1 MRYSLSIVRFAYL
14 KIEDLKVYHGVEN
27 FVPPAF
33 PVITTGT
40 FDGVH
45 EGHMVILDRIKALAK
60 ERNGETVVVSFDPH
74 PRSVIHPHLEIKLI
88 HTIDEKIDRLEKA
101 GIDHF
106 VIIPFTM
113 EFSRTTSLEFV
124 RDTLVNRL
132 NAKLLVIGYDH
143 QFGRN
148 REGSVIELEEY
159 ASTYDFEI
167 EQIEAQ
173 TFEDI
178 NISSTKIRKA
188 LNEGDFETANHFLG
202 YDFMLTGKVTHGNKL
217 GTSIGFPT
225 ANLDVNN
232 QFKLIPSSGVYVVE
246 VIVNGSCFG
255 GMLNIG
261 SKPTVNDTGQ
271 KTIEVNIFDFN
282 KDIYSDTI
290 QVNFKKRLRSE
301 QKFDSIEELK
311 KQLDVDKLHSLTI
324 LN

>member
-1 MRYSLSIVRFAYL
+1 M
-14 KIEDLKVYHGVEN
+14 KVYHGVEN
-27 FVPPAF
+27 FIPPAF

-45 EGHMVILDRIKALAK
+45 EGHMVILDRIKTLAK

-88 HTIDEKIDRLEKA
+88 HTIEEKIDRLEKA

-106 VIIPFTM
+106 VIIPFTK

-124 RDTLVNRL
+124 RDILVNTL

-159 ASTYDFEI
+159 AMTYDFEI

-202 YDFMLTGKVTHGNKL
+202 YDFMLTGNVIHGNKL
-217 GTSIGFPT
+217 GNSIGFPT
-225 ANLDVNN
+225 ANIDVHNK
-232 QFKLIPSSGVYVVE
+232 FKLIPSNGVYAVE
-246 VIVNGSCFG
+246 VLVDTQLYG

-261 SKPTVNDTGQ
+261 SKPTVNETDQ
-271 KTIEVNIFDFN
+271 RSIEVNIFDFDA
-282 KDIYSDTI
+282 DIYGKEI
-290 QVNFKKRLRSE
+290 QINFKKRLRSE
-301 QKFDSIEELK
+301 QKFESVEALKNQLGRDKEDSLALLAK
-311 KQLDVDKLHSLTI
+311 
-324 LN
+324 

>member
-1 MRYSLSIVRFAYL
+1 M
-14 KIEDLKVYHGVEN
+14 KVYHGVEN
-27 FVPPAF
+27 FIPPAF

-45 EGHMVILDRIKALAK
+45 EGHMVILDRIKTLAK
-60 ERNGETVVVSFDPH
+60 VRNGETVVVSFDPH

-88 HTIDEKIDRLEKA
+88 HTIEEKIDRLEKA

-106 VIIPFTM
+106 VIIPFTK

-124 RDTLVNRL
+124 RDILVNTL

-159 ASTYDFEI
+159 ALTYDFEI

-202 YDFMLTGKVTHGNKL
+202 YDFMITGNVIHGNKL
-217 GTSIGFPT
+217 GNSIGFPT
-225 ANLDVNN
+225 ANIDVHNK
-232 QFKLIPSSGVYVVE
+232 FKLIPSNGVYAVE
-246 VIVNGSCFG
+246 VLVDTQIYG

-261 SKPTVNDTGQ
+261 SKPTVN
-271 KTIEVNIFDFN
+271 KTDQQSIEVNIFDFN
-282 KDIYSDTI
+282 ADIYGKEI
-290 QVNFKKRLRSE
+290 QINFKKRLRSE
-301 QKFDSIEELK
+301 QKFESVDELK
-311 KQLDVDKLHSLTI
+311 IQLGRDKEDSLA
-324 LN
+324 LLAQ